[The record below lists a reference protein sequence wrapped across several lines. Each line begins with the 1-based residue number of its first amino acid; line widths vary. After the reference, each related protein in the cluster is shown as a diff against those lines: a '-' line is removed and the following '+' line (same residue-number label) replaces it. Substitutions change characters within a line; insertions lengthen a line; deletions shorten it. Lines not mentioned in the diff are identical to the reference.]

1 VIRENLPPSW
11 RTHAAS
17 QEQGTP
23 LSRCRARRTTPALC
37 GLLVL
42 EQELRCRLRKAHVA
56 ERRLNG
62 SLCACSEPRAYFALL
77 AARTDMG
84 RIQGEHH
91 VRSHRLHGTRR
102 RHPAHRGSA
111 RGGWSVD
118 RHLEVLEPQ
127 YGLRCPTILAAA
139 ALRRTSGLALRTS
152 SAPTLQSAIRL
163 LARLPSPS
171 GLVSATKTCP
181 RPAELCRDEG
191 LYRPPSWASVS
202 PARKAAPNGGCRC
215 RQ

>member
-1 VIRENLPPSW
+1 
-11 RTHAAS
+11 
-17 QEQGTP
+17 
-23 LSRCRARRTTPALC
+23 
-37 GLLVL
+37 
-42 EQELRCRLRKAHVA
+42 
-56 ERRLNG
+56 
-62 SLCACSEPRAYFALL
+62 
-77 AARTDMG
+77 MG

-127 YGLRCPTILAAA
+127 YGPRCPTILAAA

-191 LYRPPSWASVS
+191 LYRPPSWPASALLGRQPQTGAADAGSDQHARSVLHVLDGGSVEQPRRHDRQSERMEVS
-202 PARKAAPNGGCRC
+202 TEVRGNIGIGGCFAQRVV
-215 RQ
+215 RPSPEYFI